1 MYLDRRR
8 FLALAATPAIPVPLD
23 LDVPFIVT
31 PDNAVLKMLD
41 LAQVSSGDHVL
52 DLGSGDGRIVITAAL
67 RYGASAS
74 GVEVDPA
81 LVERARSNALKA
93 GVASRTNFE
102 VRDLFA
108 TDLSRASVITMY
120 LLPDVNIQLRP
131 ALLQLRPGTRLI
143 SHDWDMGDWSA
154 DQQATVDAP
163 DKTIGLLK
171 KAKLML
177 WIVPANVDGLHRG
190 QIEQRA
196 EQRVEPQGDGIE
208 LKIVQ
213 RYQQISMASLQFG
226 GRTLHAL
233 PAPVL
238 GPSVT
243 LHGADE
249 AGKRFR
255 LSASVRQQPTVPA
268 AGAIRWRL
276 LIDGEPQREIATQL
290 VR

>member
-8 FLALAATPAIPVPLD
+8 FLALAAAPAIPVPLE

-41 LAQVSSGDHVL
+41 LAQVSSSDQVL

-81 LVERARSNALKA
+81 LVERARSNAIKA
-93 GVASRTNFE
+93 GVASRSNFE

-108 TDLSRASVITMY
+108 TDLSRATVITMY

-131 ALLQLRPGTRLI
+131 ALLQLRPGTRLV
-143 SHDWDMGDWSA
+143 SHDWDMGDWPA
-154 DQQATVDAP
+154 DQQAIVDAP

-177 WIVPANVDGLHRG
+177 WVVPANLNGLHRG
-190 QIEQRA
+190 QIE
-196 EQRVEPQGDGIE
+196 
-208 LKIVQ
+208 LTIVQ
-213 RYQQISMASLQFG
+213 RYQQISAASLRIG
-226 GRTLHAL
+226 GRTLQAQ
-233 PAPVL
+233 PAPVF
-238 GPSVT
+238 GPSVS

-249 AGKRFR
+249 GGKRFS
-255 LSASVRQQPTVPA
+255 LSASVRQQPTVSA
-268 AGAIRWRL
+268 AGEIRWRL
-276 LIDGEPQREIATQL
+276 RMDGEPEREITTQL
-290 VR
+290 FR

>member
-8 FLALAATPAIPVPLD
+8 FLALAAAPAIPVPLE

-41 LAQVSSGDHVL
+41 LAQLSSSDQVL

-81 LVERARSNALKA
+81 LVERARSNAIKA

-108 TDLSRASVITMY
+108 TDLSRATVITMY

-131 ALLQLRPGTRLI
+131 ALLQLRPGTRLV
-143 SHDWDMGDWSA
+143 SHDWDMGDWPA
-154 DQQATVDAP
+154 DQQAVVDAP

-171 KAKLML
+171 NAKLML
-177 WIVPANVDGLHRG
+177 WVVPANLNGLHRG
-190 QIEQRA
+190 QIE
-196 EQRVEPQGDGIE
+196 
-208 LKIVQ
+208 LTIVQ
-213 RYQQISMASLQFG
+213 RYQQISAASLRIG
-226 GRTLHAL
+226 GRTLQAQ
-233 PAPVL
+233 PAPVF
-238 GPSVT
+238 GPSVS
-243 LHGADE
+243 LYGADE
-249 AGKRFR
+249 GGKRFS
-255 LSASVRQQPTVPA
+255 LSANVRHQPTVSG
-268 AGAIRWRL
+268 AGEIRWQLRM
-276 LIDGEPQREIATQL
+276 DGEPQREITTQL
-290 VR
+290 FR